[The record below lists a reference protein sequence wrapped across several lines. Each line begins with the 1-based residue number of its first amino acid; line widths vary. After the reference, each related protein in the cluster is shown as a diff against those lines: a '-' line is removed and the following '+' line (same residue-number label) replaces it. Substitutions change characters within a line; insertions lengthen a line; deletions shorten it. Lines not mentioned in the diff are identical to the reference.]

1 MGGGGRAARS
11 GARPPQ
17 RARARIAPRAALT
30 SFFSHSRAL
39 RAAQGWDKT
48 FCLKY
53 VEAAGFD
60 EIHFFGDK
68 TFEGGNDYEIF
79 VSPLVKGHTVTSPED
94 TEAQCRK
101 LFMA

>member
-1 MGGGGRAARS
+1 MSPRAAPHLSSTLTRN
-11 GARPPQ
+11 
-17 RARARIAPRAALT
+17 RARAAGP
-30 SFFSHSRAL
+30 
-39 RAAQGWDKT
+39 QGWDKT

>member
-1 MGGGGRAARS
+1 MGRGTREAPAAPAARLTPRTH
-11 GARPPQ
+11 ARTHTHTHLP
-17 RARARIAPRAALT
+17 
-30 SFFSHSRAL
+30 
-39 RAAQGWDKT
+39 QGWDKT

-79 VSPLVKGHTVTSPED
+79 MSPLVKGHTVTSPED